1 MLSAF
6 TSRVN
11 VGCRPPRGGRGLKYF
26 FEDERAYKIKVVL
39 LAEDVD

>member
-11 VGCRPPRGGRGLKYF
+11 VGCRPPRGGRGLKFPYHSWQPG
-26 FEDERAYKIKVVL
+26 KTGVVL